1 MKEYKY
7 ISLNI
12 DRFFNSKSEDHRAII
27 DEEARRGYQYAG
39 YIPTLITD
47 YGRIKTIDLI
57 FERDTEETR

>member
-27 DEEARRGYQYAG
+27 DEEARRGYRYAG

-47 YGRIKTIDLI
+47 YGRIKTIDRI
-57 FERDTEETR
+57 FEKDAEETR

>member
-27 DEEARRGYQYAG
+27 DEEARKGYRYAG

-57 FERDTEETR
+57 FESDAEETR

>member
-12 DRFFNSKSEDHRAII
+12 DRFFNSKSEDHRMII
-27 DEEARRGYQYAG
+27 DEQAKQGYRYVG

-47 YGRIKTIDLI
+47 YGRTKSIDLI
-57 FERDTEETR
+57 FEKDAEETR